1 MDDIPEDQLVRL
13 AQQEDVEAFTELARL
28 YQGRIYN
35 LILGLTKNHCDADDL
50 SQETFMT
57 AYKSLR
63 KFKQDSS
70 FYTWLYRIAVN
81 RTLNYFKRTQR
92 GVRANINMLRLARMV
107 QALDLTEEQVAV
119 IMPEMNKNEKEK
131 QELQRNL
138 QLKMRDLRL
147 LLRGD
152 NPDELKLKEHL
163 SSIKMLRRT
172 LQEKEAEFDMFL
184 IENLSLVQHAS
195 YIIFSQEFYRGLQQQ
210 LDNARRTQQ
219 RSLQVRRK
227 KR

>member
-1 MDDIPEDQLVRL
+1 MKKKTLFVSVLFIFLMTSFVSPVLAVDYTGQEKEETVLAPKYRAFLAETERFMHSREKEVFLKLKNDHNRDIFIESFWQIRG
-13 AQQEDVEAFTELARL
+13 
-28 YQGRIYN
+28 GR
-35 LILGLTKNHCDADDL
+35 
-50 SQETFMT
+50 
-57 AYKSLR
+57 
-63 KFKQDSS
+63 
-70 FYTWLYRIAVN
+70 
-81 RTLNYFKRTQR
+81 QR

-107 QALDLTEEQVAV
+107 QALDLTEEQVVV

-131 QELQRNL
+131 QELQRDF

-163 SSIKMLRRT
+163 SSIKTLRRT

-184 IENLSLVQHAS
+184 IENLSLVQQAS

>member
-1 MDDIPEDQLVRL
+1 MRKKTLFVSVLLV
-13 AQQEDVEAFTELARL
+13 F
-28 YQGRIYN
+28 
-35 LILGLTKNHCDADDL
+35 
-50 SQETFMT
+50 FMT
-57 AYKSLR
+57 
-63 KFKQDSS
+63 S
-70 FYTWLYRIAVN
+70 FVSVLVAVEYLGQEKEETVLAPKYRAFLAETERFMHSREKEVFLKLKNDHYRDIFIESFWQI
-81 RTLNYFKRTQR
+81 RGGRQR

-163 SSIKMLRRT
+163 SSIKTLRRT

>member
-1 MDDIPEDQLVRL
+1 MRKKTLFVSVLLV
-13 AQQEDVEAFTELARL
+13 F
-28 YQGRIYN
+28 
-35 LILGLTKNHCDADDL
+35 
-50 SQETFMT
+50 FMT
-57 AYKSLR
+57 
-63 KFKQDSS
+63 S
-70 FYTWLYRIAVN
+70 FVSALVAVEYLGQEKEETVLAPKYRAFLAETERFMHSREKEVFLKLKNDHDRDIFIESFWQI
-81 RTLNYFKRTQR
+81 RGGRQR

-163 SSIKMLRRT
+163 SSIKTLRRT

>member
-1 MDDIPEDQLVRL
+1 MRKKTLFVSVLLV
-13 AQQEDVEAFTELARL
+13 F
-28 YQGRIYN
+28 
-35 LILGLTKNHCDADDL
+35 
-50 SQETFMT
+50 FMT
-57 AYKSLR
+57 
-63 KFKQDSS
+63 S
-70 FYTWLYRIAVN
+70 FVSALVAVEYLGQEKEETVLAPKYRAFLAETERFMHSREKEVFLKLKNDHDRDIFIESFWQI
-81 RTLNYFKRTQR
+81 RGGRQR

-138 QLKMRDLRL
+138 QSKMRDLRL

-163 SSIKMLRRT
+163 SSIKTLRRT